1 MALKDD
7 PALLRR
13 PLGFAGR
20 VNAAEDADLD
30 DLRERLPGLLKFA
43 RTFVAEILAQEFNTP
58 LAGFP
63 IPARARAAALGARL
77 KRERA
82 SPEAQRL
89 VMSIVDL
96 CDLEIDRREMSGE
109 DDEEDDDAYREHIL
123 DLLQRLLDRFAAWI
137 DRTRLPRLA
146 AEATRTCQQF
156 AAASDRLRE
165 RSKER

>member
-1 MALKDD
+1 MALTDD

-13 PLGFAGR
+13 PLGFAER

-30 DLRERLPGLLKFA
+30 DLRERLPGLMKFVP
-43 RTFVAEILAQEFNTP
+43 TFVAQILEQEFDAP

-63 IPARARAAALGARL
+63 MAARDRAAALGARL

-82 SPEAQRL
+82 SAEAQRL
-89 VMSIVDL
+89 VMAIVDL

-109 DDEEDDDAYREHIL
+109 DDEEDNDAYREHIL
-123 DLLQRLLDRFAAWI
+123 ALLQRLLDRFAAWI
-137 DRTRLPRLA
+137 EPTRLPRLA

-165 RSKER
+165 R

>member
-1 MALKDD
+1 MALRDD

-20 VNAAEDADLD
+20 VNAAEDTDLD

-43 RTFVAEILAQEFNTP
+43 RTFVAEILEQEFDTP

-63 IPARARAAALGARL
+63 IPARDHAATLGARL

-82 SPEAQRL
+82 SAAAQRL

-96 CDLEIDRREMSGE
+96 CDLDIARREMSGE
-109 DDEEDDDAYREHIL
+109 DDEEDDYAYREHIL
-123 DLLQRLLDRFAAWI
+123 DLLQRLLSRFDAWI
-137 DRTRLPRLA
+137 DRTRLPMLA
-146 AEATRTCQQF
+146 AEATRACQQF
-156 AAASDRLRE
+156 AAASDRLRK
-165 RSKER
+165 R